1 MEYKEIEND
10 VKSVLSEYRFYDK
23 EDVEVYLALLSEYR
37 FTHSLGVAKKAIELA
52 KIYGV
57 QEEIAK
63 KVGIAHD
70 IAKEMTDEEMIEYA
84 KANNIR
90 IDEIETVK
98 PSLLHGKIGAD
109 IAAKKFG
116 FTQDMINA
124 IKWHTT
130 GRENMSMLEKI
141 IYVAD
146 KTEENRKGTRF
157 NLEKSRELSTQ
168 NIDETLIFLMNEF
181 ITYNVK
187 NEWLIHPETIKA
199 RNDLLLNEGKIH
211 KN

>member
-1 MEYKEIEND
+1 MEYGEIEND
-10 VKSVLSEYRFYDK
+10 VKSV
-23 EDVEVYLALLSEYR
+23 LSEYR

-168 NIDETLIFLMNEF
+168 NIDETLIFLMDEF

-187 NEWLIHPETIKA
+187 NEWLIHPETINA
-199 RNDLLLNEGKIH
+199 RNYILLNESKMR

>member
-10 VKSVLSEYRFYDK
+10 VKSVLSEYRF
-23 EDVEVYLALLSEYR
+23 
-37 FTHSLGVAKKAIELA
+37 THSLGVAKKAIQLA
-52 KIYGV
+52 KIQCV

>member
-1 MEYKEIEND
+1 MEYKEIEAN
-10 VKSVLSEYRFYDK
+10 VKK
-23 EDVEVYLALLSEYR
+23 ILSEYR
-37 FTHSLGVAKKAIELA
+37 FTHSVGVAKKAVELA

-57 QEEIAK
+57 DEEIAK
-63 KVGIAHD
+63 KIGIAHD
-70 IAKEMTDEEMIEYA
+70 VAKEMTDEEMIEYA

>member
-10 VKSVLSEYRFYDK
+10 VKSV
-23 EDVEVYLALLSEYR
+23 LSEYR

-146 KTEENRKGTRF
+146 KTEKNRKGTRF

>member
-1 MEYKEIEND
+1 MQYEEIEND
-10 VKSVLSEYRFYDK
+10 VKSVLSEYRF
-23 EDVEVYLALLSEYR
+23 
-37 FTHSLGVAKKAIELA
+37 THSLGVVKKAVELA

-57 QEEIAK
+57 QEETAK

-70 IAKEMTDEEMIEYA
+70 IAKEMTDEEMLEYV
-84 KANNIR
+84 KNNNIE

-109 IAAKKFG
+109 IAAKKYG
-116 FTQDMINA
+116 FTEDMVNA

-187 NEWLIHPETIKA
+187 NEWLIHPETIIA
-199 RNDLLLNEGKIH
+199 RNDLLLNQGKIH

>member
-10 VKSVLSEYRFYDK
+10 VKSV
-23 EDVEVYLALLSEYR
+23 LSEYR

-84 KANNIR
+84 KVNNIR

-199 RNDLLLNEGKIH
+199 RNDLLLNQGKIH

>member
-1 MEYKEIEND
+1 MEYEEIEND
-10 VKSVLSEYRFYDK
+10 VKSVLSEYRF
-23 EDVEVYLALLSEYR
+23 
-37 FTHSLGVAKKAIELA
+37 THSLGVVKKAVELA
-52 KIYGV
+52 KIYGL
-57 QEEIAK
+57 QEETAK

-70 IAKEMTDEEMIEYA
+70 IAKEMTDEEMLEYV
-84 KANNIR
+84 KNNNIR

-109 IAAKKFG
+109 IAAKKYG
-116 FTQDMINA
+116 FTNDMANA

-146 KTEENRKGTRF
+146 KIEENRKGTRF
-157 NLEKSRELSTQ
+157 DIEKSRELSKQ
-168 NIDETLIFLMNEF
+168 NIDEASLFLMNES
-181 ITYNVK
+181 IDYNIK
-187 NEWLIHPETIKA
+187 KDAIIHPKTIEA
-199 RNDLLLNEGKIH
+199 RNDLLLNQGKIH

>member
-10 VKSVLSEYRFYDK
+10 VKSV
-23 EDVEVYLALLSEYR
+23 LSEYR

-181 ITYNVK
+181 ITNNVK
-187 NEWLIHPETIKA
+187 NEWLIHPETINA
-199 RNDLLLNEGKIH
+199 RNELLLKIH
-211 KN
+211 KIK

>member
-1 MEYKEIEND
+1 MEYEEIEND
-10 VKSVLSEYRFYDK
+10 VKAVLSEYRF
-23 EDVEVYLALLSEYR
+23 R
-37 FTHSLGVAKKAIELA
+37 HSLGVVKKAVELA
-52 KIYGV
+52 KVYGIDV
-57 QEEIAK
+57 EIAK
-63 KVGIAHD
+63 KVGITHD
-70 IAKEMTDEEMIEYA
+70 IAKEMSNEEMLEYV
-84 KANNIR
+84 KANNIE

>member
-1 MEYKEIEND
+1 MEYEEIEND
-10 VKSVLSEYRFYDK
+10 VKSVLSEYRF
-23 EDVEVYLALLSEYR
+23 
-37 FTHSLGVAKKAIELA
+37 THSLGVVKKAVELA

-57 QEEIAK
+57 QEETAK

-146 KTEENRKGTRF
+146 KTEENRKGTSF

>member
-1 MEYKEIEND
+1 MEYEEIEND
-10 VKSVLSEYRFYDK
+10 VKSVLSEYRF
-23 EDVEVYLALLSEYR
+23 
-37 FTHSLGVAKKAIELA
+37 THSLGVVKKAVELA

-57 QEEIAK
+57 QEETAK

-70 IAKEMTDEEMIEYA
+70 IAKEMTDEEMLEYV
-84 KANNIR
+84 KNNNIE

-109 IAAKKFG
+109 IAAKKYG
-116 FTQDMINA
+116 FTEDMVNA

-187 NEWLIHPETIKA
+187 NEWLIHPETIIA
-199 RNDLLLNEGKIH
+199 RNDLLLKIH
-211 KN
+211 KIK

>member
-10 VKSVLSEYRFYDK
+10 VKSV
-23 EDVEVYLALLSEYR
+23 LSEYR

-109 IAAKKFG
+109 IAAKKYG
-116 FTQDMINA
+116 FTEDMVNA

-130 GRENMSMLEKI
+130 GREDMSMLEKI

-187 NEWLIHPETIKA
+187 NEWLIHPETIIA
-199 RNDLLLNEGKIH
+199 RNDLLLNQGKIH

>member
-1 MEYKEIEND
+1 MEYKEIEAN
-10 VKSVLSEYRFYDK
+10 VKNI
-23 EDVEVYLALLSEYR
+23 LSEYR
-37 FTHSLGVAKKAIELA
+37 FTHSVGVAKKAVELA

-57 QEEIAK
+57 DEEIAK
-63 KVGIAHD
+63 KIGIAHD
-70 IAKEMTDEEMIEYA
+70 VAKEMTDEEMIEYA

-116 FTQDMINA
+116 FTQDMVNA

-187 NEWLIHPETIKA
+187 NEWLIHPETIIA
-199 RNDLLLNEGKIH
+199 RNDLLLNQGKIH

>member
-10 VKSVLSEYRFYDK
+10 VKSV
-23 EDVEVYLALLSEYR
+23 LSEYR

-98 PSLLHGKIGAD
+98 PSLLHGKIGTD

>member
-1 MEYKEIEND
+1 MEYEEIEND
-10 VKSVLSEYRFYDK
+10 VKSV
-23 EDVEVYLALLSEYR
+23 LSEYR
-37 FTHSLGVAKKAIELA
+37 FTHSLGVAKKAVELA

-57 QEEIAK
+57 QEETAK

-70 IAKEMTDEEMIEYA
+70 IAKEMTDEEMLEYV
-84 KANNIR
+84 KTNNIE

-109 IAAKKFG
+109 IAAKKYG
-116 FTQDMINA
+116 FTEDMVNA

-130 GRENMSMLEKI
+130 GRKNMSMLEKI

-168 NIDETLIFLMNEF
+168 NIDEALIFLMNEL

-187 NEWLIHPETIKA
+187 NEGLIHPETINA
-199 RNDLLLNEGKIH
+199 RNDLLLKDSKMC

>member
-10 VKSVLSEYRFYDK
+10 VKSV
-23 EDVEVYLALLSEYR
+23 LSEYR

-109 IAAKKFG
+109 IATKKYG
-116 FTQDMINA
+116 FTEDMVNA

-130 GRENMSMLEKI
+130 GRKNMSMLEKI

-181 ITYNVK
+181 ITYNIK
-187 NEWLIHPETIKA
+187 NEWLIHPETINA
-199 RNDLLLNEGKIH
+199 RNYILLNESKMR

>member
-10 VKSVLSEYRFYDK
+10 VKSVLSEYRF
-23 EDVEVYLALLSEYR
+23 
-37 FTHSLGVAKKAIELA
+37 THSLGVAKKAVELA

>member
-10 VKSVLSEYRFYDK
+10 VKSV
-23 EDVEVYLALLSEYR
+23 LSEYR

-84 KANNIR
+84 KVNNIR

-109 IAAKKFG
+109 IAAKKFD

>member
-1 MEYKEIEND
+1 MEYEEIEND
-10 VKSVLSEYRFYDK
+10 VKSVLSEYRF
-23 EDVEVYLALLSEYR
+23 
-37 FTHSLGVAKKAIELA
+37 THSLGVVKKAVELA

>member
-10 VKSVLSEYRFYDK
+10 VKSVLSEYRF
-23 EDVEVYLALLSEYR
+23 
-37 FTHSLGVAKKAIELA
+37 THSLGVVKKAVELA

-146 KTEENRKGTRF
+146 KTEKNRKGTRF

>member
-10 VKSVLSEYRFYDK
+10 VKSV
-23 EDVEVYLALLSEYR
+23 LSEYR

-84 KANNIR
+84 KVNNIR
-90 IDEIETVK
+90 IVEIETVK

>member
-1 MEYKEIEND
+1 MEYEEIEND
-10 VKSVLSEYRFYDK
+10 VKSVLSEYRF
-23 EDVEVYLALLSEYR
+23 
-37 FTHSLGVAKKAIELA
+37 THSLGVVKKAVELA

-57 QEEIAK
+57 QEETAK

-70 IAKEMTDEEMIEYA
+70 IAKEMTNEEMIEYA
-84 KANNIR
+84 KTNNIE

-109 IAAKKFG
+109 IAAKKYG
-116 FTQDMINA
+116 FTEDMVNA

-130 GRENMSMLEKI
+130 GRKNMSMLEKI

-146 KTEENRKGTRF
+146 KTEENRNGTRF
-157 NLEKSRELSTQ
+157 NLEKSRELSIQ
-168 NIDETLIFLMNEF
+168 NIDKALIFLMNEF
-181 ITYNVK
+181 ITYNVI
-187 NEWLIHPETIKA
+187 NEWLIHPETIDA

>member
-10 VKSVLSEYRFYDK
+10 VKSV
-23 EDVEVYLALLSEYR
+23 LSEYR

>member
-1 MEYKEIEND
+1 MKYEEIESD
-10 VKSVLSEYRFYDK
+10 VKSVLSEYRF
-23 EDVEVYLALLSEYR
+23 
-37 FTHSLGVAKKAIELA
+37 THSVGVAKKAVELA

-57 QEEIAK
+57 DEEIAK
-63 KVGIAHD
+63 KIGIAHD
-70 IAKEMTDEEMIEYA
+70 VAKEMTDEEMIEYA

-168 NIDETLIFLMNEF
+168 NIDETLIFLMDEF

-187 NEWLIHPETIKA
+187 NEWLIHPETINA
-199 RNDLLLNEGKIH
+199 RNYILLNESKMR

>member
-1 MEYKEIEND
+1 MEYKEIEAN
-10 VKSVLSEYRFYDK
+10 VKK
-23 EDVEVYLALLSEYR
+23 ILSEYR
-37 FTHSLGVAKKAIELA
+37 FTHSVGVAKKAVELA

-57 QEEIAK
+57 QEETAK

-70 IAKEMTDEEMIEYA
+70 IAKEMTDEEMLEYV
-84 KANNIR
+84 KNNNIE

-109 IAAKKFG
+109 IAAKKYG
-116 FTQDMINA
+116 FTEDMVNA

>member
-1 MEYKEIEND
+1 MEYEEIEND
-10 VKSVLSEYRFYDK
+10 VKSV
-23 EDVEVYLALLSEYR
+23 LSEYR
-37 FTHSLGVAKKAIELA
+37 FTHSLGVAKKAVELA

-57 QEEIAK
+57 QEETAK

>member
-1 MEYKEIEND
+1 MEYEEIEND
-10 VKSVLSEYRFYDK
+10 VKSVLSEYRF
-23 EDVEVYLALLSEYR
+23 
-37 FTHSLGVAKKAIELA
+37 THSLGVVKKAVELA

-57 QEEIAK
+57 QEETAK

-70 IAKEMTDEEMIEYA
+70 IAKEMTDEEMLEYV
-84 KANNIR
+84 KNNNIE

-109 IAAKKFG
+109 IAAKKYG
-116 FTQDMINA
+116 FTQDMVNA

-187 NEWLIHPETIKA
+187 NEWLIHPETIIA
-199 RNDLLLNEGKIH
+199 RNDLLLNQGKIH

>member
-10 VKSVLSEYRFYDK
+10 VKSV
-23 EDVEVYLALLSEYR
+23 LSEYR

-109 IAAKKFG
+109 IAAKKYG
-116 FTQDMINA
+116 FTEDMVNA

>member
-10 VKSVLSEYRFYDK
+10 VKSV
-23 EDVEVYLALLSEYR
+23 LSEYR

-57 QEEIAK
+57 DEEIAK
-63 KVGIAHD
+63 KIGIAHD
-70 IAKEMTDEEMIEYA
+70 VAKEMTDEEMIEYA

>member
-10 VKSVLSEYRFYDK
+10 VKSV
-23 EDVEVYLALLSEYR
+23 LSEYR

-130 GRENMSMLEKI
+130 GRKNMSMLEKI

-157 NLEKSRELSTQ
+157 NLEKSRELATQ

-181 ITYNVK
+181 ITNNVK
-187 NEWLIHPETIKA
+187 NEWLIHPETINA

>member
-1 MEYKEIEND
+1 MEYKEIEAN
-10 VKSVLSEYRFYDK
+10 VKNI
-23 EDVEVYLALLSEYR
+23 LSEYR
-37 FTHSLGVAKKAIELA
+37 FTHSVGVAKKAVELA

-57 QEEIAK
+57 DEEIAK
-63 KVGIAHD
+63 KIGIAHD
-70 IAKEMTDEEMIEYA
+70 VAKEMTDEEMLKYA
-84 KANNIR
+84 ISNNIE
-90 IDEIETVK
+90 IDEIESAK

-109 IAAKKFG
+109 IALKKYG
-116 FTQDMINA
+116 FTNDMANA